1 MNNEEKMVILGG
13 VKLHGEVK
21 ISGAKNSAVAILVCV
36 YISKGKV
43 CYRKRSPCK

>member
-21 ISGAKNSAVAILVCV
+21 ISGAKNSAVPFLSRL
-36 YISKGKV
+36 Y
-43 CYRKRSPCK
+43 